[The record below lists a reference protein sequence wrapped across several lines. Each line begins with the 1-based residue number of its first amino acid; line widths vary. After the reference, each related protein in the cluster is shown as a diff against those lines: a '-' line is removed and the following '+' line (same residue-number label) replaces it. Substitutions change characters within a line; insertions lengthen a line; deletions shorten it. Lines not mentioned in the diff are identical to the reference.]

1 MLGGWSTLRRRK
13 LNLMTPGCD
22 DCGTATHESWPVLS
36 GHGNPSDGGD
46 SNQPRGDTLNLQL
59 SCSIIQINKQERIN
73 WKSIGRT
80 SSSRIWGHLEV
91 KAYVWKWIHVHPE
104 DGMSN
109 RGQWWWTTGFWG
121 IWRQTHISGPFNY
134 RFFLV
139 LDPSLEPLASDCRSF
154 VKAFHCGHAYPQTAN
169 GTADKPY
176 DIWVMST
183 LSTRYEVPRF
193 LGLPCSPCHLYP
205 GSVTTLQ
212 QGLPSMRKRA
222 IFSGKTT
229 ITVDKFYW
237 HSNPEKH
244 ICSLF
249 ALFIFCFFPG
259 CFGCD
264 VCDFMIFICFSGF
277 HIFFMFFPTYLRWGL
292 SDFMPAC
299 PPPFSLLLPPS
310 FLPPSSFLCSSPHP
324 NSNRKLPIRVFPA
337 GLPPPA
343 HDQNLHRQLRI
354 RVFPAGP
361 QP

>member
-46 SNQPRGDTLNLQL
+46 SNQPRGDTLNLQI

-154 VKAFHCGHAYPQTAN
+154 VKAFHCGHAYPQAAN
-169 GTADKPY
+169 ELQTNHITSGWCLHCLHDMKCPG
-176 DIWVMST
+176 
-183 LSTRYEVPRF
+183 F
-193 LGLPCSPCHLYP
+193 LVFHVLHVTCTQVVSPPFNRVC
-205 GSVTTLQ
+205 
-212 QGLPSMRKRA
+212 
-222 IFSGKTT
+222 
-229 ITVDKFYW
+229 
-237 HSNPEKH
+237 PEMWYTGPAHEKK
-244 ICSLF
+244 
-249 ALFIFCFFPG
+249 
-259 CFGCD
+259 
-264 VCDFMIFICFSGF
+264 
-277 HIFFMFFPTYLRWGL
+277 
-292 SDFMPAC
+292 SDF
-299 PPPFSLLLPPS
+299 
-310 FLPPSSFLCSSPHP
+310 
-324 NSNRKLPIRVFPA
+324 
-337 GLPPPA
+337 
-343 HDQNLHRQLRI
+343 
-354 RVFPAGP
+354 
-361 QP
+361 